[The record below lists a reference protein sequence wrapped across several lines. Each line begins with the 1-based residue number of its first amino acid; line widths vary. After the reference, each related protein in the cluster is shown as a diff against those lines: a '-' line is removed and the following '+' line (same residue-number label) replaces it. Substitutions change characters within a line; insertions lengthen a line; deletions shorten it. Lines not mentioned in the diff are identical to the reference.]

1 MSRIGKKPV
10 AVPDN
15 VKVSITGTTVTV
27 ESGKNKL
34 TFTHRPEVVVKF
46 DAATKSAVIT
56 RNGESREARALHGL
70 TRALVANMVE
80 GVTKGFTKELEINGV
95 GWGAKLVGK
104 KVALTVGYADIREV
118 EIPEGVKVD
127 IAANRIKISGAD
139 KQAVGQIAAAIR
151 AHRPPEPYNG
161 KGIKYLEEVI
171 VRKQGKA
178 FASGGA

>member
-15 VKVSITGTTVTV
+15 VKVSVAGAVITV

-34 TFTHRPEVVVKF
+34 TFTHRPEVEVKF
-46 DAATKSAVIT
+46 DAATKAAVVT
-56 RNGESREARALHGL
+56 RKDDSREARALHGL
-70 TRALVANMVE
+70 TRALVANMIE

-95 GWGAKLVGK
+95 GWGAKLAGK

-118 EIPEGVKVD
+118 EIPEGVKVE
-127 IAANRIKISGAD
+127 IAANRVKISGAD
-139 KQAVGQIAAAIR
+139 KQAVGQLAAAIR
-151 AHRPPEPYNG
+151 SQRPPEPYNG